1 MSNNKKQRIKQ
12 LLESS
17 FYKNPKAMKEFLAPE
32 INIKWMSAQGTQHL
46 GYEAF
51 QNKIEQMGKS
61 YEELNAD
68 FSHLIEEEDTVA
80 GKFTFWMTTI
90 ENPDEVDPVATFML
104 LARFEQN
111 LVTELELMSVLN

>member
-17 FYKNPKAMKEFLAPE
+17 FYKNPEAMKEFLAPE
-32 INIKWMSAQGTQHL
+32 IKIKWMSAQGTQDL

-51 QNKIEQMGKS
+51 QHKIEQMGKS

-68 FSHLIEEEDTVA
+68 FSHLIEEEETVA

-104 LARFEQN
+104 LAKFEQD